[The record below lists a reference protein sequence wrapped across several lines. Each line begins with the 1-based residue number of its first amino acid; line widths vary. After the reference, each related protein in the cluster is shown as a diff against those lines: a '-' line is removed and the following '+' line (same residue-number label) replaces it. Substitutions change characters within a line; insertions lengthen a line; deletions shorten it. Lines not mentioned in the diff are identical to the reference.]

1 MFYLLILPSPFHS
14 DFGISHRLLMATV
27 NLIVRNS
34 DNAMAQ
40 IYFLSRVSHIKSA
53 GFYNGLKLILPKWEL
68 ELGVYRHIH
77 ICAAYAT
84 RVVTSELL
92 WMYHMKI
99 IFLIIAANQEIGWDF
114 ILGHNQWEE
123 RLALE

>member
-1 MFYLLILPSPFHS
+1 MGKNKS
-14 DFGISHRLLMATV
+14 DEVLTSLTGS
-27 NLIVRNS
+27 S
-34 DNAMAQ
+34 
-40 IYFLSRVSHIKSA
+40 
-53 GFYNGLKLILPKWEL
+53 EL

-84 RVVTSELL
+84 RVVTSEML

-99 IFLIIAANQEIGWDF
+99 IFLIIAANQDIGWDF
-114 ILGHNQWEE
+114 ILRQNQLEE